1 MPPSTSPTPPAKTG
15 GPDRSWPHRRLYEN
29 VIKTLYAL
37 PEEFRTSLAFAYRH
51 GLTEQIEPRVL
62 KPLGLPA
69 LHECNHLQLKAIEQT
84 LQIVT
89 LYP

>member
-1 MPPSTSPTPPAKTG
+1 MPSAADTQQRADDLARDNLK
-15 GPDRSWPHRRLYEN
+15 RK
-29 VIKTLYAL
+29 I
-37 PEEFRTSLAFAYRH
+37 LAFAYRH